1 MMPEVA
7 GNSSPRYSA
16 PTMARSR
23 ATCPLPLT
31 DPRVTQ
37 KQAEHTPLMKQFFAA
52 KANYPD
58 LLLFFRMGDF
68 YELFYDDARKAA
80 RLLDITLTQRGTSG
94 GAPIPMAGVPVHAY
108 EGYLA
113 RLVALGES
121 VAICEQIG
129 DPALAKGL
137 VERKVVRIVT
147 PGTVTDEALL
157 DERRDTLLM
166 AVSRSRNGYG
176 LAWADLAGG
185 RFLVNEV
192 ETDDALEAEL
202 ARLEPAELLVPDEED
217 WPEFL
222 RQRSGVRRRAPWLFD
237 PDSGRRQLLA
247 FFKLHDLSGFGIDD
261 KPRATAAAGAL
272 LGYVEET
279 QKQRL
284 PHLTAIAME
293 TASEAIAMN
302 AATRRHLELDTRV
315 DGDTRNTLLGVLD
328 STVSPMGGRLLRRW
342 LHRPLRLREVLQQR
356 HHAVATLIDHGV
368 DADLRESFRALGDIE
383 RILTRMALRSARP
396 RDFSTLRDGLG
407 MLPAIRAVL
416 APSTAGATPPRPSP
430 AGAREGALDSPPP
443 TLPDAG
449 TLAPPLAPAGGGRE
463 GVTSARSQASAL
475 QGTLDS
481 PRLQTLCA
489 ELGSHAEISA
499 LLASAIAEQPPLK
512 LSDGGVIA
520 EGFDAELDE
529 LRRLSTNADQFL
541 IDLEAR
547 EREAS
552 GIATLKV
559 GYNRVHGY
567 YIEISKGQSD
577 KAPVHYTRRQTLTNA
592 ERYIT
597 EELKS
602 FEDKVLSARERSLSR
617 EKLLY
622 EGLLDSIGQH
632 LEPLKRCAAALSEL
646 DVLACFAERAQALD
660 WAQPELETAPC
671 LRIERGRHPVVEAVR
686 EAAFEPNDLD
696 LHPQRRMLV
705 ITGPNMGGKSTYM
718 RQNALIVLLA
728 HIGSFVPAARAVIG
742 PIDRIL
748 TRIGAGDDLAKGQ
761 STFMVEMAETSY
773 ILHHASAHSLV
784 LMDEIGRGTSTYDGL
799 ALADAVARHLA
810 HVNRCYTLFATH
822 YFELTALAD
831 ESVEGGPSGIA
842 NVHLDAVE
850 HGESLVFMHAVKDG
864 PANRSFG
871 LQVAAL
877 AGLPRATVAQARRR
891 LAELE
896 QRGGDSHAAQM
907 APQAL
912 DAPQQFG
919 LFAAPNSA
927 ALDALQAI
935 DPDELTPKQAL
946 EALYRMKSLL

>member
-1 MMPEVA
+1 MQNREKTQAP
-7 GNSSPRYSA
+7 GSA
-16 PTMARSR
+16 
-23 ATCPLPLT
+23 
-31 DPRVTQ
+31 
-37 KQAEHTPLMKQFFAA
+37 AEHTPLMKQFFAA
-52 KANYPD
+52 KSEYPD

-80 RLLDITLTQRGTSG
+80 RLLDITLTQRGSSG

-129 DPALAKGL
+129 DPVLAKGL
-137 VERKVVRIVT
+137 VERKVVRVVT

-166 AVSRSRNGYG
+166 AIARNKHGYG

-192 ETDDALEAEL
+192 DSEDALEAEL
-202 ARLEPAELLVPDEED
+202 ARLEPAELLVPDED
-217 WPEFL
+217 QWPEFL
-222 RQRSGVRRRAPWLFD
+222 RERRGVRRRAPWLFD
-237 PDSGRRQLLA
+237 ADSGRRQLLN
-247 FFKLHDLSGFGIDD
+247 FFQLHDLSGFGIDD

-328 STVSPMGGRLLRRW
+328 STVTPMGGRLLRRW
-342 LHRPLRLREVLQQR
+342 LHRPLRLREVLVQR
-356 HHAVATLIDHGV
+356 HHAVGMLIDRGA
-368 DADLRESFRALGDIE
+368 DADLRDAFRALGDIE
-383 RILTRMALRSARP
+383 RILTRVALRSARP

-407 MLPAIRAVL
+407 LLPAVRTIL
-416 APSTAGATPPRPSP
+416 AP
-430 AGAREGALDSPPP
+430 
-443 TLPDAG
+443 
-449 TLAPPLAPAGGGRE
+449 
-463 GVTSARSQASAL
+463 
-475 QGTLDS
+475 LDS
-481 PRLQTLCA
+481 PRLAALAA
-489 ELGSHAEISA
+489 ELGQHDEIA
-499 LLASAIAEQPPLK
+499 HLLASAIAEQPPLK

-520 EGFDAELDE
+520 ADYDAELDE
-529 LRRLSTNADQFL
+529 LRRLSTHADQFL

-547 EREAS
+547 ERASS

-567 YIEISKGQSD
+567 YIEISKGQAE

-597 EELKS
+597 EELKN

-622 EGLLDSIGQH
+622 EALLDTLGDR
-632 LEPLKRCAAALSEL
+632 LEPLKRAAAALSEL
-646 DVLACFAERAQALD
+646 DVLAGFAERAQALD

-686 EAAFEPNDLD
+686 EQPFEPNDLD
-696 LHPQRRMLV
+696 LHPDRRMLV

-728 HIGSFVPAARAVIG
+728 HIGSYVPATRAVIG

-748 TRIGAGDDLAKGQ
+748 TRIGAGDDLARGQ

-773 ILHHASAHSLV
+773 ILHHASAQSLV

-810 HVNRCYTLFATH
+810 HHNRCYTLFATH

-831 ESVEGGPSGIA
+831 ESVEGGASGIA

-850 HGESLVFMHAVKDG
+850 HGDKLVFMHAVKDG

-877 AGLPRATVAQARRR
+877 AGLPKSTVAQARRR

-896 QRGGDSHAAQM
+896 QRGGESHASQM

-919 LFAAPNSA
+919 LFAATPSA
-927 ALDALQAI
+927 AQEALAAL

-946 EALYRMKSLL
+946 EALYRLKSLL

>member
-1 MMPEVA
+1 
-7 GNSSPRYSA
+7 
-16 PTMARSR
+16 
-23 ATCPLPLT
+23 
-31 DPRVTQ
+31 
-37 KQAEHTPLMKQFFAA
+37 MKQFFAA
-52 KANYPD
+52 KAEYPD
-58 LLLFFRMGDF
+58 LLLLFRMGDF

-80 RLLDITLTQRGTSG
+80 RLLDITLTQRGNSA
-94 GAPIPMAGVPVHAY
+94 GAPIPMAGVPVHAH

-157 DERRDTLLM
+157 NERRDTLLM
-166 AVSRSRNGYG
+166 AVSRGGSSSKGGGFG

-192 ETDDALEAEL
+192 ESADALEAEL
-202 ARLEPAELLVPDEED
+202 ARLQPAELLIPDEEGL
-217 WPEFL
+217 PAFL
-222 RQRSGVRRRAPWLFD
+222 QTRVGMRRRAPWLFD
-237 PDSGRRQLLA
+237 ADSGRRQLLK
-247 FFKLHDLSGFGIDD
+247 FFGLHDLTGFGIDD
-261 KPRATAAAGAL
+261 KPLATAAAGAL

-284 PHLTAIAME
+284 PHLSSISLE
-293 TASEAIAMN
+293 SSSDAIAMN
-302 AATRRHLELDTRV
+302 AATRRHLELDTRI
-315 DGDTRNTLLGVLD
+315 DGDTKHTLLGVLD
-328 STVSPMGGRLLRRW
+328 STISPMGGRLLRRW
-342 LHRPLRLREVLQQR
+342 LHRPLRDRQVLGQR
-356 HHAVATLIDHGV
+356 HQAVATLIDSR
-368 DADLRESFRALGDIE
+368 ADVLLRERFRALGDIE
-383 RILTRMALRSARP
+383 RILTRVALRSARP
-396 RDFSTLRDGLG
+396 RDLSTLRDGLA
-407 MLPAIRAVL
+407 MLPGIGEAICL
-416 APSTAGATPPRPSP
+416 
-430 AGAREGALDSPPP
+430 
-443 TLPDAG
+443 
-449 TLAPPLAPAGGGRE
+449 
-463 GVTSARSQASAL
+463 
-475 QGTLDS
+475 LDS
-481 PRLQTLCA
+481 PRLQALSA
-489 ELGSHAEISA
+489 ELGEHADTA
-499 LLASAIAEQPPLK
+499 QLLAEAVAEQPPMK

-520 EGFDAELDE
+520 SGHDQELDE
-529 LRRLSTNADQFL
+529 LRRLSTHADQFL
-541 IDLEAR
+541 LDLETR
-547 EREAS
+547 ERESS
-552 GIATLKV
+552 GISSLKV

-567 YIEISKGQSD
+567 FIEISKALSER
-577 KAPVHYTRRQTLTNA
+577 APAHYTRRQTLTNA

-622 EGLLDSIGQH
+622 EALLDVLGAR

-646 DVLACFAERAQALD
+646 DVLAGFAERAQLLD
-660 WAQPELETAPC
+660 WSRPELSEAAG

-686 EAAFEPNDLD
+686 DEPFEPNDLLLD
-696 LHPQRRMLV
+696 GDSDAGGRRMLV

-748 TRIGAGDDLAKGQ
+748 TRIGAGDDLARGQ
-761 STFMVEMAETSY
+761 STFMVEMSETSY
-773 ILHHASAHSLV
+773 ILHHATAQSLV

-799 ALADAVARHLA
+799 SLADAVARHLA
-810 HVNRCYTLFATH
+810 AINRCYTLFATH
-822 YFELTALAD
+822 YFELTALA
-831 ESVEGGPSGIA
+831 EPGSGIA

-850 HGESLVFMHAVKDG
+850 HHDKERGDTLVFMHAVKDG
-864 PANRSFG
+864 PADRSFG

-877 AGLPRATVAQARRR
+877 AGLPKATVQQARRR

-896 QRGGDSHAAQM
+896 QRGGQSHAFQM

-919 LFAAPNSA
+919 LFAAAPSA
-927 ALDALQAI
+927 AMEALAAL

-946 EALYRMKSLL
+946 EAVYRLKALT